1 MKKIHTQHD
10 VEQIKLGE
18 VVCLNGRIVTLR
30 RVAYNTCRRVAYNT
44 CNNCAFN
51 VVVRRP
57 NGAFTKCTMPF
68 RCRDGYSFEE
78 IKEGGL

>member
-1 MKKIHTQHD
+1 MKKIHTQRD

-18 VVCLNGRIVTLR
+18 VVCLNGRTVTLQK
-30 RVAYNTCRRVAYNT
+30 VTCNT

-51 VVVRRP
+51 LVVRKP
-57 NGAFTKCTMPF
+57 NGGFMKCTMPF
-68 RCRDGYSFEE
+68 ICRIGYSFEE

>member
-10 VEQIKLGE
+10 VAQIKLGE
-18 VVCLNGRIVTLR
+18 VILLDGKIVRLQR
-30 RVAYNTCRRVAYNT
+30 SAYNN
-44 CNNCAFN
+44 CNNCAFD
-51 VVVRRP
+51 VIVRKP
-57 NGAFTKCTMPF
+57 NGAFCKCTMPF